1 MTATVAPAPPA
12 GLALEASGGSTL
24 LVRLSGAW
32 TTAVRRPP
40 GDEVG
45 RRLESDPKPRR
56 VAFDTAGLADW
67 DSGLLTFL
75 LQVIAAARDRGVE
88 VDREG
93 LPEGVRRLLALATAV
108 PQRGDTGG
116 PAKRPSVLARS
127 GAAKLETARRT
138 TALPAC
144 QGEVSIAC
152 VRTPERRTSYR

>member
-40 GDEVG
+40 SYEVG

-75 LQVIAAARDRGVE
+75 LQVIAPPGSPGAGGAAG
-88 VDREG
+88 G
-93 LPEGVRRLLALATAV
+93 CPWAPARRLASPPRLRQLAV
-108 PQRGDTGG
+108 PGG
-116 PAKRPSVLARS
+116 PRRRHPAVAR
-127 GAAKLETARRT
+127 T
-138 TALPAC
+138 
-144 QGEVSIAC
+144 
-152 VRTPERRTSYR
+152 